1 LGSNCIPLCGQFRFH
16 RFGNFPRPHKPC
28 NSQSRLLGPLP
39 QTPESTANLR
49 CYSIYRY
56 KRVGEDQIVN
66 TEVLAGKVEKTEVKI
81 VILGL
86 INCLFV
92 VFVDVNSGFPGQ
104 ILKKIH
110 KSFKTV

>member
-1 LGSNCIPLCGQFRFH
+1 
-16 RFGNFPRPHKPC
+16 
-28 NSQSRLLGPLP
+28 
-39 QTPESTANLR
+39 
-49 CYSIYRY
+49 
-56 KRVGEDQIVN
+56 
-66 TEVLAGKVEKTEVKI
+66 VLAEKVEKTEVKI